1 MTRPR
6 LLLASTSP
14 RRSRLLTEADLA
26 FALVEP
32 GPEPQGQGAPP
43 ELAAFRA
50 REKAHGARF
59 APREVLPVL
68 GVDTVVDLEGIEFG
82 KAETRAEAEAMLRR
96 LAGRVHR
103 VHTGHCLFH
112 PASGRSIEELATAEV
127 AFEVPTP
134 AQLAAWLDSGLWRG
148 KAGAY
153 GIQDPLAAF
162 ASLSAG
168 ALDTV
173 IGMHVEAVLRLLARI
188 EAGGAS

>member
-14 RRSRLLTEADLA
+14 RRSRLLTEGNLA

-32 GPEPQGQGAPP
+32 GPEPLGRGSPR
-43 ELAAFRA
+43 ELAALRA
-50 REKAHGARF
+50 REKARGARF
-59 APREVLPVL
+59 DPREAVPVL
-68 GVDTVVDLEGIEFG
+68 GVDTVVDLGGTEYG
-82 KAETRAEAEAMLRR
+82 KAETRADAEAMLLR
-96 LAGRVHR
+96 LAGQVHH

-112 PASGRSIEELATAEV
+112 PASGAMVEELATSEV
-127 AFEVPTP
+127 VFAVPSA

-173 IGMHVEAVLRLLARI
+173 IGMHVDAVRRLLARL